1 MDALRKE
8 MDALNPKVKNMLMSS
23 QGTNSTKKG
32 VLMIYLLVNLGLA
45 FHFEDEIYETLQES
59 FQKIEEMMDGED
71 DLYTVSIIFWVFR
84 RYGHNISFDVFKRF
98 KMNTGSFKDSLTGD
112 AKGVEMKRSSYMKE
126 GYQRHQT

>member
-23 QGTNSTKKG
+23 QGTNSTKKR

-45 FHFEDEIYETLQES
+45 YHFEDEIYETLQES

-84 RYGHNISFDVFKRF
+84 RYGHNISSGKEVSKKAFGHIH
-98 KMNTGSFKDSLTGD
+98 TSFCCLLLLCLT
-112 AKGVEMKRSSYMKE
+112 S
-126 GYQRHQT
+126 